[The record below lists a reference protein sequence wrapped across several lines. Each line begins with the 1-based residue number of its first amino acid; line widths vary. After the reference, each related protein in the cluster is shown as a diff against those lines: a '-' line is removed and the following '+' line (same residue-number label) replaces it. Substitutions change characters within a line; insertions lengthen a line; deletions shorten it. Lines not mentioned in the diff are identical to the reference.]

1 MGVIRKTR
9 SIDLILREFK
19 SEKSAISVSDLVT
32 RLDSKLNKTTIYR
45 VLERLEEDGLL
56 HSFLRQSG
64 TSCYAMCSNCT
75 KSKHADKHPHFEC
88 VDCGKIDCLKLEVKI
103 PEISNRKISSS
114 QILIQGKCEQCI
126 DPK

>member
-19 SEKSAISVSDLVT
+19 SDKIAISVSDLVT

-64 TSCYAMCSNCT
+64 NSCYAMCSNST